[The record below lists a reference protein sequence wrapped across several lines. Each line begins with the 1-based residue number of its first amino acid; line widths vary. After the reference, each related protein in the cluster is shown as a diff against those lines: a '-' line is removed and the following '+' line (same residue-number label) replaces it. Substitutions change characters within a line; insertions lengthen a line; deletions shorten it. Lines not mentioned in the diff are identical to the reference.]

1 MVQRGNIMKRSILV
15 CATVL
20 MTAAGVATAQVSEQT
35 VQTLRV
41 EDPSNPMNSI
51 RLQPPTGITS
61 YALTW
66 PASLAAGTWTF
77 VINGSTGTMS
87 WVDPTTLGNGP
98 VEIASTGNYNLR
110 RVASLN
116 NIAPVG
122 VGQYANDFS
131 GFRSS
136 SGRTATGQYSAI
148 LGGSD
153 NLASGQYSLVG
164 GGNGNASSGQYS
176 LVVGGNGNQAQAQY
190 AAVLGGNGNQAT
202 GQYSLAVGGN
212 GNQATGQYS
221 LIVGGQGN
229 QATNTYAM
237 VLGGQSNTA
246 SSNGSIVVG
255 GQSNANSSNLGFIG
269 SGNNNTSSGNKAII
283 VGGQSN
289 TNTANIGFLGGGAS
303 NTVSGNIAVA
313 VGGQNNSA
321 SGDRASV
328 VGGQGNIASGGL
340 SFVGGGETNTAGAN
354 YSAVLGGQNNVVN
367 NQYSSVLGG
376 QNLTLSANNTA
387 GFNSG
392 SAMTLGTAN
401 TVVFGN
407 NNVWLANNN
416 NTASELRFYE
426 PTSTTG
432 AFPPSGVNYAAFK
445 AAPTMANDNTY
456 TLPASVGNVNDVL
469 VMDTKTGNNATT
481 KWSSVAGILS
491 VTGYPSVQANVP
503 AATDNVT
510 LDAAQYSAFYI
521 QSDNGVGG
529 DDDILSIINPT
540 PGQVIYVYWA
550 NDTQND
556 VTIAGIPFVVPNG
569 ADVGVTLIYLNG
581 GWRCVGSFVQ
591 P

>member
-98 VEIASTGNYNLR
+98 VEIASSGNYNLR
-110 RVASLN
+110 RVAALN
-116 NIAPVG
+116 NIAPTG
-122 VGQYANDFS
+122 IGQYANDFS
-131 GFRSS
+131 GSRSAA
-136 SGRTATGQYSAI
+136 GRTATGQYSAI
-148 LGGSD
+148 LGGND
-153 NLASGQYSLVG
+153 NLASGQYSLV
-164 GGNGNASSGQYS
+164 
-176 LVVGGNGNQAQAQY
+176 VGGNS
-190 AAVLGGNGNQAT
+190 NGAT

-212 GNQATGQYS
+212 SNLASAQYS
-221 LIVGGQGN
+221 LVGGGQSN
-229 QATNTYAM
+229 QATNSYAL

-246 SSNGSIVVG
+246 SANASIVVG
-255 GQSNANSSNLGFIG
+255 GQSNANSSSLGFIG
-269 SGNNNTSSGNKAII
+269 GGNNNTSIGNKAII

-303 NTVSGNIAVA
+303 NNVSGNIAVV
-313 VGGQNNSA
+313 VGGQSNA
-321 SGDRASV
+321 AAGDRAAA
-328 VGGQGNIASGGL
+328 VGGQGNSASGGL

-354 YSAVLGGQNNVVN
+354 YSAVLGGQNNVASS
-367 NQYSSVLGG
+367 QYSSVLGG

>member
-1 MVQRGNIMKRSILV
+1 MKRSVLA
-15 CATVL
+15 CAFVF
-20 MTAAGVATAQVSEQT
+20 MAAAGMATAQVSEQT

-41 EDPSNPMNSI
+41 EDPTDPTRSI

-66 PASLAAGTWTF
+66 PASLTAGTWTF
-77 VINGSTGTMS
+77 VINGTTGTMS

-110 RVASLN
+110 RVVGLN
-116 NIAPVG
+116 NIAPTG

-131 GFRSS
+131 GSRSAA
-136 SGRTATGQYSAI
+136 GRTATGQYSAI
-148 LGGSD
+148 LGGND

-164 GGNGNASSGQYS
+164 GGNSNGSTGQYSAVLGGNTNLASGQYS
-176 LVVGGNGNQAQAQY
+176 LVG
-190 AAVLGGNGNQAT
+190 
-202 GQYSLAVGGN
+202 
-212 GNQATGQYS
+212 
-221 LIVGGQGN
+221 GGQSN
-229 QATNTYAM
+229 QATNSYSL

-246 SSNGSIVVG
+246 SANAAIVVG
-255 GQSNANSSNLGFIG
+255 GQSNTNSSNLGFIG
-269 SGNNNTSSGNKAII
+269 GGNNNTSSGNKAII

-289 TNTANIGFLGGGAS
+289 NNTANLGFLGGGAS

-313 VGGQNNSA
+313 VGGQNNTA
-321 SGDRASV
+321 SGDRATV
-328 VGGQGNIASGGL
+328 GGGQGNSATGGL

-367 NQYSSVLGG
+367 NQYSAVWGG

-392 SAMTLGTAN
+392 SAMTVSTAN
-401 TVVFGN
+401 TVAFGSN
-407 NNVWLANNN
+407 NIWLANNN

-426 PTSTTG
+426 PTSSTG
-432 AFPPSGVNYAAFK
+432 AFPPSGVNYAGFK

-456 TLPASVGNVNDVL
+456 TLPAAVGNVNDVL
-469 VMDTKTGNNATT
+469 VMDTKTGNNATM
-481 KWSSVAGILS
+481 KWASMASVLI
-491 VTGYPSVQANVP
+491 YPNGQQTVP
-503 AATDNVT
+503 TATDIVT

-521 QSDNGVGG
+521 QSDNGAGG
-529 DDDILSIINPT
+529 DDDILNIINPT
-540 PGQVIYVYWA
+540 TGQIIYVYWS

-556 VTIAGIPFVVPNG
+556 VVIAGIPFTVPNG
-569 ADVGVTLIYLNG
+569 ADVGATLIYLNG
-581 GWRCVGSFVQ
+581 AWRCVGSFVQ

>member
-1 MVQRGNIMKRSILV
+1 MVRRGNIMKRSILV

-20 MTAAGVATAQVSEQT
+20 TTAAGMATAQVSEQT

-66 PASLAAGTWTF
+66 PASLTAGTWTF

-98 VEIASTGNYNLR
+98 VEIASSGNYNLR
-110 RVASLN
+110 RVAALN
-116 NIAPVG
+116 NIAPTG
-122 VGQYANDFS
+122 IGQYANDFS
-131 GFRSS
+131 GSRSAA
-136 SGRTATGQYSAI
+136 GRTATGQYSAI
-148 LGGSD
+148 LGGND
-153 NLASGQYSLVG
+153 NLASGQYSLV
-164 GGNGNASSGQYS
+164 
-176 LVVGGNGNQAQAQY
+176 VGGNS
-190 AAVLGGNGNQAT
+190 NGAT

-212 GNQATGQYS
+212 SNLASAQYS
-221 LIVGGQGN
+221 LVGGGQSN
-229 QATNTYAM
+229 QATNSYAL

-246 SSNGSIVVG
+246 SANASVVVG
-255 GQSNANSSNLGFIG
+255 GQSNANSSSLGFIG
-269 SGNNNTSSGNKAII
+269 GGNNNTSIGNKAII

-303 NTVSGNIAVA
+303 NNVSGNIAVV
-313 VGGQNNSA
+313 VGGQSNA
-321 SGDRASV
+321 AAGDRAAA
-328 VGGQGNIASGGL
+328 VGGQGNSASGGL

-354 YSAVLGGQNNVVN
+354 YSAVLGGQNNVASS
-367 NQYSSVLGG
+367 QYSSVLGG

-392 SAMTLGTAN
+392 SAMTISTAN
-401 TVVFGN
+401 TVAFGN
-407 NNVWLANNN
+407 NNIWLANNN

-426 PTSTTG
+426 PTATTG
-432 AFPPSGVNYAAFK
+432 AFPPSGVNYAGFK

-469 VMDTKTGNNATT
+469 VMDTKTGNNATM
-481 KWSSVAGILS
+481 KWASVANVLS